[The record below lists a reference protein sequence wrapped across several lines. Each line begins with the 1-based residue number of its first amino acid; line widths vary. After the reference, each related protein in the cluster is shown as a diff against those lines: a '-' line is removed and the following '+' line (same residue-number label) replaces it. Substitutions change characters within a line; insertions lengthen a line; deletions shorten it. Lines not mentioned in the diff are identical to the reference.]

1 MTKRKYDDCFAAE
14 DSFDKIVT
22 DNDENKNYKAAMN
35 FVAKFK
41 KEREKEGKRM
51 DWAACFGKGQGLLN
65 YKNTSSLRAQFYK
78 YKKEKAKK

>member
-22 DNDENKNYKAAMN
+22 DNDENENYKAAMN

-41 KEREKEGKRM
+41 KER
-51 DWAACFGKGQGLLN
+51 
-65 YKNTSSLRAQFYK
+65 
-78 YKKEKAKK
+78 KKEWIGLPVLEKDRVY